1 MIIERI
7 ELEGFRGAPELFGEN
22 LGAAGNFF
30 YAENGRGKSTIAD
43 AMELLVEGDLTRFHR
58 EDCTLA
64 AAIHL
69 DAEVAKVTGKISG
82 ISRVARRLPGDTA
95 DPLLSEDG
103 SELTLPPLPI
113 LRHHT
118 INDFVEKTGGEK
130 RKALLEILD
139 LDALNGFRN
148 VLRTARGQA
157 KDAREGARARR
168 REDEAALTS
177 ILEGA
182 ELLQHA
188 GELAERAGLEE
199 TPRSEEDIAAISLQ
213 GPVSQPDRLG
223 AVDALVRALAALPEA
238 DPSEP
243 WSTAVVRE
251 GVRREEALQT
261 LLRAG
266 EALLGEWDDDT
277 CPLCEASR
285 DIGELS
291 GSVSERARQLALSQ
305 RELGQAREGVSARL
319 SAATE
324 VSNALARLLGISPPD
339 GWPEEARLT
348 ETRDRLQEHVSRGR
362 EALTSLSPQPS
373 WPDLVPRLT
382 DLVPRLRE
390 AARPKVSPQQA
401 AREEL
406 FEIRGALRS
415 LHNRRRAETATKD
428 AHDSLEALLDIADQE
443 IGKAVEEALEPIAEL
458 AARYFETLM
467 ADPHYAGLD
476 LVYSPRRSGQ
486 VEFSFRFAGREDSL
500 SPPHR
505 IMSESQ
511 LNALGLAL
519 LLARIKHEEGPWR
532 TLILDDV
539 VNSFDAA
546 HRHGLMRLLEDEF
559 ADWQVIVFSH
569 DAGFRDIAIAADGG
583 WTVREIAYWTP
594 DGGPVMG
601 DGDPLQRLI
610 SELDRGAGAG
620 GLGGYARAALEGS
633 LSKPLARLGYRRMRF
648 DPKSRFNALD
658 FLAGL
663 RKGLKE
669 AGSLL
674 SDAPVLSRIAV
685 DNYMTTSLVHQ
696 RPGVPE
702 PTTEELRRLATDLTE
717 LRDVFRCDTC
727 QKPVWHAE
735 SSDSTHQCECAALKA

>member
-30 YAENGRGKSTIAD
+30 YAENGRGKSTVAD
-43 AMELLVEGDLTRFHR
+43 AMELLVEGDLARFHR

-69 DAEVAKVTGKISG
+69 DAEAATVTGKISG
-82 ISRVARRLPGDTA
+82 NPRLTRRLPGDAA

-103 SELTLPPLPI
+103 SEATLPPLPI

-157 KDAREGARARR
+157 KDAREGARTRR
-168 REDEAALTS
+168 REDEAALSS
-177 ILEGA
+177 ILEGGG
-182 ELLQHA
+182 LLQHTGA
-188 GELAERAGLEE
+188 LAERAGLEQM
-199 TPRSEEDIAAISLQ
+199 PRSEEDIAAMSLQ
-213 GPVSQPDRLG
+213 GPISQPDRLG

-238 DPSEP
+238 DPSES
-243 WSTAVVRE
+243 WNTAVARE

-277 CPLCEASR
+277 CPLCEASQ

-291 GSVSERARQLALSQ
+291 GSVGERARQLALSQ
-305 RELGQAREGVSARL
+305 RELGQAREEVSARL
-319 SAATE
+319 TAATE
-324 VSNALARLLGISPPD
+324 IGNALSRLLGIAPPD
-339 GWPEEARLT
+339 GWPEEARLA
-348 ETRDRLQEHVSRGR
+348 ETRDRLQEYVSAGR
-362 EALTSLSPQPS
+362 EALASLSPQPS
-373 WPDLVPRLT
+373 WPDFVAGLT
-382 DLVPRLRE
+382 DLVPQLRE
-390 AARPKVSPQQA
+390 AARPQVSPQQA

-415 LHNRRRAETATKD
+415 LHSRRRAETAAED
-428 AHDSLEALLDIADQE
+428 AYDSLDALLSITDQE
-443 IGKAVEEALEPIAEL
+443 IGEAVEEALAPIAEL
-458 AARYFETLM
+458 AARYFETLI
-467 ADPHYAGLD
+467 ADPHYTGLD

-486 VEFSFRFAGREDSL
+486 VEFSFHFAGREDSL

-519 LLARIKHEEGPWR
+519 LLARIKHEDGPWR

-546 HRHGLMRLLEDEF
+546 HRHGLMRVLGEEF

-569 DAGFRDIAIAADGG
+569 DASFRDIALAADGG

-601 DGDPLQRLI
+601 DGDPLRRLT

-633 LSKPLARLGYRRMRF
+633 LSRPLSRLGYRRMRF
-648 DPKSRFNALD
+648 DPKARFNALD
-658 FLAGL
+658 FLTGL
-663 RKGLKE
+663 RKGLDE
-669 AGSLL
+669 AGSPLA
-674 SDAPVLSRIAV
+674 DAAVLSRIAA

-696 RPGVPE
+696 RPGVSE
-702 PTTEELRRLATDLTE
+702 PMTEELRRLATDLKE
-717 LRDVFRCDTC
+717 LHDAFRCDTC
-727 QKPVWHAE
+727 QKPVWEAE
-735 SSDSTHQCECAALKA
+735 RSDGSHQCGCGALRA